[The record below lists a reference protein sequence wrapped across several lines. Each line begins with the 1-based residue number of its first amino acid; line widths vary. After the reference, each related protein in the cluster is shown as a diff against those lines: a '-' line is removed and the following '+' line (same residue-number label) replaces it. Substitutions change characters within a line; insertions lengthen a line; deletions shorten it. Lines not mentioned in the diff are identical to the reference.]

1 MKKVHRCHVTHLECS
16 RCGARWDHRQLHNL
30 CACGKPLLVRY
41 DLASLGASV
50 KKQDL
55 IGRGR
60 SIWRYQEF
68 LPVERSE
75 NIVTLGEGYTP
86 VIPAVSLGAKLGL
99 RSLFIKDE
107 GQMPTGSFKARGL
120 AMAVSRAKELG
131 VRRAAI
137 PSAGNAAG
145 ALAAYGARAGLEVFV
160 FMPQD
165 TPEINKKESV
175 LAGARVYLVDGLI
188 NDCGRIVGEG
198 KKRVGWFDVSTLKEP
213 YRIEGKK
220 TMGLELAEQFEWE
233 LPDWIVYPTGGGTG
247 LIGMWKAFE
256 ELEAIG
262 WIGSRRPRM
271 VAVQAEGC
279 APIVKAFLEGAT
291 EATLFPDA
299 HTLASGMRV
308 PIAIGDFIML
318 DILRRSGGEGITVTD
333 EEIVKAMSE
342 VARQEGLVAAPEGAA
357 TLAAVE
363 KLRSAGRIG
372 EKDRVVCFNTGAGQ
386 KYPETIP
393 GDYPLV
399 RVKSPEDMDRFF
411 AQLCSRAF

>member
-1 MKKVHRCHVTHLECS
+1 MNKEHRCYVTHLECS
-16 RCGARWDHRQLHNL
+16 RCNARWDHRQLHNL
-30 CACGKPLLVRY
+30 CTCGKPLLVRY

-50 KKQDL
+50 RKQDL
-55 IGRGR
+55 ILRGR
-60 SIWRYQEF
+60 DIWRYQEF
-68 LPVERSE
+68 LPVERPE

-86 VIPAVSLGAKLGL
+86 ILPAVALGSRWGL

-120 AMAVSRAKELG
+120 AMAVSKAKELG

-220 TMGLELAEQFEWE
+220 TMGLELAEQFDWQ

-262 WIGSRRPRM
+262 WIGSHRPRM

-279 APIVKAFLEGAT
+279 APIVKAFHDGAK
-291 EATLFPDA
+291 EAPLFPNA

-308 PIAIGDFIML
+308 PVAIGDFIML
-318 DILRRSGGEGITVTD
+318 DILRRSGGTGVTVTD
-333 EEIVKAMSE
+333 DEILTAMAD
-342 VARQEGLVAAPEGAA
+342 VARNEGLVAAPEGAA

-363 KLRSAGRIG
+363 KLRAGGQIG
-372 EKDRVVCFNTGAGQ
+372 ADDCVLCFNTGAGQ

-393 GDYPLV
+393 GDYALIS
-399 RVKSPEDMDRFF
+399 VKSPDDLDRFF
-411 AQLCSRAF
+411 AQLG